1 MDVTYIH
8 TLMNQ
13 LFYIHLLYNTGKH
26 CYEKHHE
33 VIFLI
38 TEIIRLHFLQSWI
51 IQNWSEEQTRQ
62 QCLDKQ
68 WEEEVCTI
76 LISVIPFWPQ
86 IIRLKSVN
94 YRNFVGNTNGRNNR
108 ELFLSHFVSVWNWH
122 IRADIAG
129 VCQRSYQPTYHWHLS
144 NFNYAKAK

>member
-1 MDVTYIH
+1 MHCSSYKCVSFQNKERGKLFRCTLIKPCYQSSRLYYLERRSWFAPHDTVQQKSNIHSDELILTFTVVERPLSSGLQMDVTYIH

-33 VIFLI
+33 AIFLI
-38 TEIIRLHFLQSWI
+38 TEIICLHFLQSWI

-68 WEEEVCTI
+68 
-76 LISVIPFWPQ
+76 
-86 IIRLKSVN
+86 
-94 YRNFVGNTNGRNNR
+94 
-108 ELFLSHFVSVWNWH
+108 
-122 IRADIAG
+122 
-129 VCQRSYQPTYHWHLS
+129 
-144 NFNYAKAK
+144 